1 MSKPDTWRLISV
13 LFSDRPLSPALAMTL
28 YETAA
33 QLHRDGATSKSIAG
47 DTLTGRVRNLRS
59 ESVLGTLSGPTFE
72 ARIEADEGDLR
83 VRYILTD
90 EGQCGAKHR
99 AKRALLN

>member
-47 DTLTGRVRNLRS
+47 DTLTGRVTITEVRPSATRDDRGTVFTACEVLNQHGTTVMTLTARS
-59 ESVLGTLSGPTFE
+59 FF
-72 ARIEADEGDLR
+72 RR
-83 VRYILTD
+83 
-90 EGQCGAKHR
+90 R
-99 AKRALLN
+99 AA